1 MPLMSSRSSFHW
13 FAPWR
18 ALPALWLVLALLWAP
33 IWGQW
38 HGIAHQVRQ
47 ALAASAV
54 VATVD
59 VAPVFSGKA
68 AGHAEDGHAA
78 GSALCLVLDHLG
90 QASAL
95 SAWSVL
101 TVFLSLPAAA
111 PAGVAHLDPLA
122 RADWKPQARAPPH
135 WI

>member
-1 MPLMSSRSSFHW
+1 MSSRLSFHW
-13 FAPWR
+13 FARWR
-18 ALPALWLVLALLWAP
+18 ALSALWLVAALLWAP

-47 ALAASAV
+47 ALAAPAV

-59 VAPVFSGKA
+59 VTAAFSAKA
-68 AGHAEDGHAA
+68 TGHADEGHAP
-78 GSALCLVLDHLG
+78 GSALCQVLDHLG
-90 QASAL
+90 HASAL
-95 SAWSVL
+95 SAWPVL
-101 TVFLSLPAAA
+101 AVFLSLPAVA
-111 PAGVAHLDPLA
+111 PSGVAHLDPLA